1 DEDKTRSRWPAHPAW
16 VAVQRTFLLDPE
28 RPEHFDKI
36 IRKRQEQHNI
46 QKGVE
51 AALGCGTSLSAWVGG
66 DLADP
71 DAEITLFLHWF
82 AEAASQ
88 HMLNKEMD
96 FGAEVI
102 RKRVKLGLQ
111 AS

>member
-1 DEDKTRSRWPAHPAW
+1 VVK
-16 VAVQRTFLLDPE
+16 
-28 RPEHFDKI
+28 
-36 IRKRQEQHNI
+36 EQHNI

-51 AALGCGTSLSAWVGG
+51 AALGYGTFLSAWVGG

-71 DAEITLFLHWF
+71 EGDLSLFLHWF

-88 HMLNKEMD
+88 HMLSKDMD

-102 RKRVKLGLQ
+102 RKRIKLGLQ

>member
-1 DEDKTRSRWPAHPAW
+1 ME
-16 VAVQRTFLLDPE
+16 VQRAFLIGSE
-28 RPEHFDKI
+28 RPEHFGKI
-36 IRKRQEQHNI
+36 IRQRKEQHNI

-51 AALGCGTSLSAWVGG
+51 ATLGYGTSLSAWVGG

-71 DAEITLFLHWF
+71 NVDISLFLHWF

-88 HMLNKEMD
+88 HMLNKDMD
-96 FGAEVI
+96 FGAEVR
-102 RKRVKLGLQ
+102 RKRIKLGLQ